1 MNIVKFMK
9 KLSTYKGFTLV
20 ELLIVIGIL
29 GILLAIVLVALNPAK
44 QFAQADDTKRQSDVN
59 AILNAVHQYAA
70 DENGDLPGGI
80 TTTPTEISNAGADIC
95 AALVPLY
102 LAQLPVD
109 PDTGDGSPVDAAGCV
124 DVAGYLTG
132 YEIST
137 SATNNRVTVSAPD
150 AEGDG
155 VVISVTR

>member
-1 MNIVKFMK
+1 MNR
-9 KLSTYKGFTLV
+9 LPNRYSKGFTLV

-44 QFAQADDTKRQSDVN
+44 QFAQANDTKRSSDVN

-70 DENGDLPGGI
+70 DHKGKLP
-80 TTTPTEISNAGADIC
+80 ADITEAAENISSADTIIC
-95 AALVPLY
+95 ADLVPTY

-109 PDTGDGSPVDAAGCV
+109 PSTDDGTPVSDCTGTYDTG
-124 DVAGYLTG
+124 YQILK
-132 YEIST
+132 
-137 SATNNRVTVSAPD
+137 SATNSRITVSAPA
-150 AEGDG
+150 AEGTD

>member
-1 MNIVKFMK
+1 MN
-9 KLSTYKGFTLV
+9 KLPNKYSKGFTLV

-44 QFAQADDTKRQSDVN
+44 QFAQANDTKRSSDVN

-70 DENGDLPGGI
+70 DKKGKLPTAV
-80 TTTPTEISNAGADIC
+80 TTTVGNISTTGINIC
-95 AALVPLY
+95 ADLVPTY

-109 PDTGDGSPVDAAGCV
+109 PSINDGTPVSDCAVAGGYDTGYQIVS
-124 DVAGYLTG
+124 
-132 YEIST
+132 
-137 SATNNRVTVSAPD
+137 SATNSRVTVSASG
-150 AEGDG
+150 AEGTG

>member
-1 MNIVKFMK
+1 MNVDMNTA
-9 KLSTYKGFTLV
+9 KLKKGFTLV

-44 QFAQADDTKRQSDVN
+44 QFAQANDTKRSSDVN

-70 DENGDLPGGI
+70 DHKGKLPTDIAEAAEN
-80 TTTPTEISNAGADIC
+80 ISTAATNIC
-95 AALVPLY
+95 ADLVPAY

-109 PDTGDGSPVDAAGCV
+109 PAINDGAPVSDCAAAYDTGYQIVK
-124 DVAGYLTG
+124 
-132 YEIST
+132 
-137 SATNNRVTVSAPD
+137 SATNSRVTVSASG
-150 AEGDG
+150 AEGEG

>member
-1 MNIVKFMK
+1 MIIDMKTAQVK
-9 KLSTYKGFTLV
+9 KGFTLV

-44 QFAQADDTKRQSDVN
+44 QFAQANDTKRSSDVN

-70 DENGDLPGGI
+70 DNKGKLPADI
-80 TTTPTEISNAGADIC
+80 TTSAENISSTATIIC
-95 AALVPLY
+95 SDLVPAY

-109 PDTGDGSPVDAAGCV
+109 PSINDGTPVSDCTGAYDTG
-124 DVAGYLTG
+124 YQ
-132 YEIST
+132 ISK
-137 SATNNRVTVSAPD
+137 SATNSRVTVSAPA
-150 AEGDG
+150 AEGEG